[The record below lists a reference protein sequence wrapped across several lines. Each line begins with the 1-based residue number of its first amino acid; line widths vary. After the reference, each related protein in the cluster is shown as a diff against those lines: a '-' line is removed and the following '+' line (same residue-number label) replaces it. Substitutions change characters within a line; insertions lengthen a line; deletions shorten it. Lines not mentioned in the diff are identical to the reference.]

1 MAANHNTD
9 AMNFDVVRSV
19 GLSLP
24 GVEAST
30 RYDGLPVLKVGG
42 CFMAGL
48 AGHPSAE
55 PDSLVVR
62 VELEEREWLVA
73 DAPDIYYVT
82 EYYQPY
88 PIVLARL
95 SRLDRGALHDLLSVS
110 HRLALAKARRR
121 RVP

>member
-1 MAANHNTD
+1 
-9 AMNFDVVRSV
+9 MNFDVVKSV

-24 GVEAST
+24 GVQAST
-30 RYDGLPVLKVGG
+30 RYDGMPVLKVNG

-48 AGHPSAE
+48 ASHPSAE

-62 VELEEREWLVA
+62 LDIEEREWLLA
-73 DAPDIYYVT
+73 DAPDTYYVT
-82 EYYQPY
+82 DYYERY

-95 SRLDRGALHDLLSVS
+95 SRLDRAALHDLLSVS

-121 RVP
+121 TVP

>member
-1 MAANHNTD
+1 VT
-9 AMNFDVVRSV
+9 FDLVKSV

-30 RYDGLPVLKVGG
+30 RYDGMPVLKLNG
-42 CFMAGL
+42 CFMAGV
-48 AGHPSAE
+48 ASHPSAE

-62 VELEEREWLVA
+62 VEFEEREWLLA

-82 EYYQPY
+82 DYYRRY

-95 SRLDRGALHDLLSVS
+95 SRLDRAALHDLLSVS
-110 HRLALAKARRR
+110 HRLTLAKARRR

>member
-1 MAANHNTD
+1 MD
-9 AMNFDVVRSV
+9 FDLVKSV

-30 RYDGLPVLKVGG
+30 RYDGLPVLKVSGR
-42 CFMAGL
+42 FMAGL

-62 VELEEREWLVA
+62 VEFEAREWLLA
-73 DAPDIYYVT
+73 DAPDVYYVT
-82 EYYQPY
+82 DYYQRY

-95 SRLDRGALHDLLSVS
+95 SHLDAAALHDLLSVS
-110 HRLALAKARRR
+110 HRLTLAKGRRR
-121 RVP
+121 TIP